1 LRPIDY
7 RRGGPSCHDK
17 KKTSYKAR
25 EAVTTARMSQEEAHP
40 EKKEAVVV
48 DLSNDDE

>member
-1 LRPIDY
+1 LIT
-7 RRGGPSCHDK
+7 GEEAHLAMI
-17 KKTSYKAR
+17 KTSYQAR
-25 EAVTTARMSQEEAHP
+25 EAVTTARMSQEEAQP